1 MKILI
6 DTKNKVIKLEDPTNL
21 GEFFDFL
28 EEVFPNVAER
38 RSYTLSITNLVTEYI
53 PQPTLPYPNPYDPYS
68 PPWIVTFGTSVDEAY
83 EK

>member
-28 EEVFPNVAER
+28 EEVFPNVTER
-38 RSYTLSITNLVTEYI
+38 RSYTLHITNLVTEYI
-53 PQPTLPYPNPYDPYS
+53 PQPTLPYPTPYNPYQT
-68 PPWIVTFGTSVDEAY
+68 PWIVTFGTSVDEAY